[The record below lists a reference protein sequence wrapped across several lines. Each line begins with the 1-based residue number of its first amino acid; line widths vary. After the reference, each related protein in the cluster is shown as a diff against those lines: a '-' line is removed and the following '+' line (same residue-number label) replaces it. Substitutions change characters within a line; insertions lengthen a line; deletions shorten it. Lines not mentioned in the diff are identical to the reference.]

1 MAYQLAASLPSSGRL
16 DLLTS
21 RSCRSNSVPATPR
34 VLLSPT
40 GMLAAGPGQGFSNA
54 TSPTPT
60 LSATT
65 SMHNMLEAGH
75 SPRTARGGRSIDHIS
90 MTSTYTLSLH
100 TLSTH
105 PLNIFSQHILTIP
118 YILYRNP
125 YCNTFTT
132 RISRL

>member
-75 SPRTARGGRSIDHIS
+75 SPRTARGGRSIDQIYK
-90 MTSTYTLSLH
+90 TSTYIHIHPLNTPSRYTPSQH
-100 TLSTH
+100 ILSTH
-105 PLNIFSQHILTIP
+105 PHNT
-118 YILYRNP
+118 LYSLP
-125 YCNTFTT
+125 
-132 RISRL
+132 